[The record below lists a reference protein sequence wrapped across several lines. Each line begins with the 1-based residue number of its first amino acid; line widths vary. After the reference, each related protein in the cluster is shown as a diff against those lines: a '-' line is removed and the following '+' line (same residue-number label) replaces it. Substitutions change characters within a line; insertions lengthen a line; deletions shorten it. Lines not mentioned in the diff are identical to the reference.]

1 MKKQIDPK
9 EYLKEIVTALPKGM
23 LLTTKDG
30 NQVDTMIIG
39 WGAYGVEWGK
49 ETFTAYVRKSRY
61 THRLLSKTGEFT
73 VNIPLDKI
81 DPSIVKVAGSVSGRD
96 MDKIAELGLTL
107 EEGEK
112 VNVPAIKELP
122 LTLECKVLFA
132 QEQELSNIPENI
144 VKTMYPLEDTPIG
157 KIQDTHTQ
165 FIGEVVA
172 AYIVE

>member
-1 MKKQIDPK
+1 M
-9 EYLKEIVTALPKGM
+9 
-23 LLTTKDG
+23 
-30 NQVDTMIIG
+30 N
-39 WGAYGVEWGK
+39 
-49 ETFTAYVRKSRY
+49 
-61 THRLLSKTGEFT
+61 
-73 VNIPLDKI
+73 
-81 DPSIVKVAGSVSGRD
+81 
-96 MDKIAELGLTL
+96 KIAELGLTL

-144 VKTMYPLEDTPIG
+144 VKAMYPLEDTPIG